1 MKLVIR
7 YTLKGVRIRRT
18 VDLDRIDGRKD
29 VVNVRVDRRI
39 VKVPEDK
46 RAASEVIANTVMRG
60 ERDFEDD
67 GVIRWQAAMRLLEKS
82 LYEAVMAEKKGTN
95 GKGRRHE
102 GG

>member
-46 RAASEVIANTVMRG
+46 RAA
-60 ERDFEDD
+60 RDFEDD